1 MGIDVV
7 AFAAVV
13 VLLRFVVVAVAD
25 VALVM
30 VVDALDGVVELY
42 TGEVNG
48 VSIVAA
54 DEGKSGGEAA
64 VAAAGPGSDD
74 GGKAEEGRLS
84 CLGTIIDPLLLQS
97 VNLKLLILQILV
109 IVQCMYLQ
117 YL

>member
-64 VAAAGPGSDD
+64 VAAGGPGSV

-109 IVQCMYLQ
+109 IVQCMYLK